1 MSVAGSI
8 ELQMISKILT
18 SQDAA
23 QVEILCGFG
32 PEYYDILQPHI
43 KFILQHK
50 ETYGNVPDVFTFQ
63 AEFNDINLVA
73 VSEDTEY
80 LCQGI
85 IKNRERILL
94 LQTFNKVKMLGVD
107 DATAAWEY
115 IHQQ

>member
-80 LCQGI
+80 PI
-85 IKNRERILL
+85 ITMRSSTTNSLWTSKSRSVS
-94 LQTFNKVKMLGVD
+94 LQKP
-107 DATAAWEY
+107 
-115 IHQQ
+115 